1 MNAANCCYACG
12 RQPGQVSALTF
23 LPDRMQVR
31 EELTGPHVD
40 DFARRLQHVTQ
51 TAVERLGIPIIVAQ
65 QHVVRMLINPKR
77 YADSREFLGS
87 AMCRIPA
94 DDFAPFGRPIG
105 LFGVKLIFPASE
117 PGGDVHTLRI
127 ESFNQDPR
135 CVFIEDVATFTT
147 QALDLARQL
156 RFNPAQKNGEPVE
169 SWVQVQFQPVRQ

>member
-1 MNAANCCYACG
+1 
-12 RQPGQVSALTF
+12 
-23 LPDRMQVR
+23 MQVR

-51 TAVERLGIPIIVAQ
+51 TAVDRLGIPIVVAQ

-105 LFGVKLIFPASE
+105 LFGVKLIFPAGE

-147 QALDLARQL
+147 PLMPGQWGKIADNVHATYAFLREKVLAFLARYDA
-156 RFNPAQKNGEPVE
+156 PAGE
-169 SWVQVQFQPVRQ
+169 